1 MLAIPMA
8 FLVSGWMVP
17 TGAKPTKGKFFDS
30 AIIVDAEK
38 GKLCRPDSGLGQV
51 VSISYP
57 HENPLFPSKSPNTV
71 NLLLHFKNGMT
82 AGKKFTLPDPDV
94 SVCYFEKGDLLMF
107 HTFEGVGSIQFDP
120 VGGKVCP
127 FRRPQ
132 LWPSRNTCP
141 SWAWHPLEPSTPK
154 PKRAWE
160 LPATKFLFSCASNF
174 QTQTHQH
181 QQGFFLLIQCQ
192 KQFCSFKYLCGIS
205 SG

>member
-1 MLAIPMA
+1 MKKGIWLLAIPIA

-30 AIIVDAEK
+30 AMIVDAEK

-107 HTFEGVGSIQFDP
+107 HTFEGVGSIHFDP
-120 VGGKVCP
+120 VGGKKEIQTGKMDLKLV
-127 FRRPQ
+127 RPHHNMSNSDYHYMGGRFS
-132 LWPSRNTCP
+132 LSR
-141 SWAWHPLEPSTPK
+141 ST
-154 PKRAWE
+154 
-160 LPATKFLFSCASNF
+160 F
-174 QTQTHQH
+174 
-181 QQGFFLLIQCQ
+181 
-192 KQFCSFKYLCGIS
+192 
-205 SG
+205 